1 MRTMKEILK
10 TMLFAVKFVI
20 ATIAVIFLF
29 GEEAPDAQLSLVAFL
44 GIKLGAIAIKLGA
57 IATFYLLYKD
67 FLFCGRHNL
76 LPFFCVDYCKEL
88 INPDSDADRV

>member
-44 GIKLGAIAIKLGA
+44 GIKLGAIA
-57 IATFYLLYKD
+57 TFYLLYKD

-76 LPFFCVDYCKEL
+76 LPFFCVDDYKEL